1 MTGVKWSAIATGMLT
16 QIKICGLR
24 DENAVDA
31 ATKAGASHI
40 GLVHF
45 EKSPRHVGLEQAA
58 ALRMRA
64 PASLKVVLLLVNAE
78 PGLTAKA
85 IEVVKPDI
93 VQFHGSET
101 AQWLRE
107 LKSAV
112 DIEIWKALGVR
123 DTASLKNADE
133 YVDDAQG
140 YASDAST
147 AAASLSNYNSNQ
159 FMLMGV

>member
-1 MTGVKWSAIATGMLT
+1 MLNLFPHDGSARFGYWPNMHT
-16 QIKICGLR
+16 QIKICGLK

-31 ATKAGASHI
+31 AAKAGASHI

-45 EKSPRHVGLEQAA
+45 EKSPRHVELEQAA

-85 IEVVKPDI
+85 IEVIKPEI

-101 AQWLRE
+101 AQWLRTV
-107 LKSAV
+107 KSTANV
-112 DIEIWKALGVR
+112 EIWKALDVR
-123 DTASLKNADE
+123 DTA
-133 YVDDAQG
+133 
-140 YASDAST
+140 
-147 AAASLSNYNSNQ
+147 
-159 FMLMGV
+159 